1 MICELCGA
9 RASETHHIFNGA
21 LRKKSEEYG
30 ATIRLCRECHDA
42 IHKNDAFRENLKA
55 QYQQKIMD
63 EQGWS
68 IEDFRKVFYKS
79 YL

>member
-42 IHKNDAFRENLKA
+42 IHKNDKFREKLKA